1 MGIQNNQKIRA
12 VPAYPGRVVPLEN
25 FMARKFSIGF
35 LGGYILVQGCFGVSF
50 EALGICLA
58 DFCPRSI
65 IPVPSIQIRSTPLRA
80 PTTQLTVIT
89 S

>member
-12 VPAYPGRVVPLEN
+12 VPAYPGRVVPLEI
-25 FMARKFSIGF
+25 FMARNISIGF

-58 DFCPRSI
+58 NFCPHSI
-65 IPVPSIQIRSTPLRA
+65 IPVTSIQIGSIPPRV
-80 PTTQLTVIT
+80 PTTQLTAGC
-89 S
+89 